1 MIIETLMNILYKV
14 FSALTSF
21 INIPSLPVEISG
33 YMDTALGY
41 IGTGVQILATFTH
54 LQYLLV
60 LFGIILAV
68 DVGIGIYHF
77 VMWILKKIPMLGV
90 S

>member
-21 INIPSLPVEISG
+21 INIPSLPDAISG

-41 IGTGVQILATFTH
+41 IGSGVQILATFTH